1 MAGYRIWQLLFA
13 VWAVS
18 GSGVE
23 VSAQFVGYYRTKD
36 CGIAEAIVTQAV
48 TQAFNQ
54 DPSVAPAL
62 IRLLFHDCFVEG
74 CDASILLDP
83 SPENP
88 NVEKRSGPNLSVRG
102 YEVIDAAK
110 TQLEKT
116 CPLTVSCADI
126 VALAAR
132 DAIVLTGGRHFE
144 MPTGRLDGMVS
155 STASADANLVST
167 ESSARELTQKFLAQG
182 LGQDEMITLSGAHTI
197 GRTTCAQVTPRL
209 YNFPGSPNGVD
220 PTLDFDYALHLKQV
234 CPQGGNPNSVVQL
247 DPVSP
252 NTFDNMYYTNGVTGR
267 VLFASDIALFAD
279 HQTEFASNLN
289 SENAELWQII
299 FSNALIHMASNK
311 IKFGRPDEEGEIR
324 QNCRLTNARFAA
336 TANMSRSAHN
346 HGA

>member
-132 DAIVLTGGRHFE
+132 DAIVL
-144 MPTGRLDGMVS
+144 VS
-155 STASADANLVST
+155 ETVPINYHPCVRRFVFWSTIV
-167 ESSARELTQKFLAQG
+167 
-182 LGQDEMITLSGAHTI
+182 I
-197 GRTTCAQVTPRL
+197 
-209 YNFPGSPNGVD
+209 
-220 PTLDFDYALHLKQV
+220 
-234 CPQGGNPNSVVQL
+234 
-247 DPVSP
+247 
-252 NTFDNMYYTNGVTGR
+252 
-267 VLFASDIALFAD
+267 DIA
-279 HQTEFASNLN
+279 
-289 SENAELWQII
+289 
-299 FSNALIHMASNK
+299 
-311 IKFGRPDEEGEIR
+311 KFGRLADVILK
-324 QNCRLTNARFAA
+324 CRLDV
-336 TANMSRSAHN
+336 
-346 HGA
+346 